1 MGESDRYG
9 DYKRPRRKIAF
20 GDDNNAVVALFTINV
35 IFFLILCTIEVVY
48 FFFQKDSGLFYAQ
61 VVQYFEMPAQLT
73 KLSERPWTIL
83 IYMFCHVKVIS
94 ILSNMLWL
102 WAFGYI
108 MQDITGNQKI
118 IPIYI
123 YGGLTGAL
131 FFILA
136 NYLLPPLKPLIPES
150 SLMGANAAT
159 MAVAV
164 ATTVLAP
171 DYRFFRNINRGI
183 PIWVFTLIY
192 IFIDYAGIASM
203 SAAYSISHLGGAIT
217 GGLFIFLMHRGIDGS
232 KWMNNFYNW
241 FMNLFTPAEKSSSA
255 SVREKVF
262 YNTDNR
268 QSYKKTSNIT
278 QQRVDEILDKINQH
292 GYRFLSD
299 EEKNI
304 LKKASEEDL

>member
-1 MGESDRYG
+1 MGESDRYN
-9 DYKRPRRKIAF
+9 DYRRPKRRISF
-20 GDDNNAVVALFTINV
+20 GDDDNAVVALFTINV
-35 IFFLILCTIEVVY
+35 IFFLLLCTIEVVY
-48 FFFQKDSGLFYAQ
+48 FFFQKDGTLFNAQ
-61 VVQYFEMPAQLT
+61 VLQYFEMPAQLT

-83 IYMFCHVKVIS
+83 IYMFCHVKVFS

-102 WAFGYI
+102 WAFGFI

-123 YGGLTGAL
+123 YGGVAGAL

-136 NYLLPPLKPLIPES
+136 NYLIPPLKPFIQES

-164 ATTVLAP
+164 ATTILAP
-171 DYRFFRNINRGI
+171 DYRFFKNINRGI
-183 PIWVFTLIY
+183 PIWVLTLIY
-192 IFIDYAGIASM
+192 IFIDYAGIAGM
-203 SAAYSISHLGGAIT
+203 SAAYSISHLGGAIA
-217 GGLFIFLMHRGIDGS
+217 GGLFIFLMQRGIDGS
-232 KWMNNFYNW
+232 KWMNRLYHW
-241 FMNLFTPAEKSSSA
+241 FMNLFTPAKKETSV

-268 QSYKKTSNIT
+268 PPYKKTINIT

-292 GYRFLSD
+292 GYRFLTD